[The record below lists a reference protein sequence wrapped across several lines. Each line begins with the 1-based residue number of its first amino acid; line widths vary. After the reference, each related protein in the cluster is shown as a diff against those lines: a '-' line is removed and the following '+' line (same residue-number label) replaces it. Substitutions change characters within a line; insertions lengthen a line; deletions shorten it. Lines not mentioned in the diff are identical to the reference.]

1 MLAGGLT
8 SLNLSCGTM
17 LDKNQLQ
24 GAARPWRQLLVLAV
38 LTGPS
43 LLCYS
48 VNVQVL
54 STAAMVPGLQGTELS
69 YSCESRLC

>member
-1 MLAGGLT
+1 MLSTLSFELSLDSASRGLT

-54 STAAMVPGLQGTELS
+54 STAAMVPGL
-69 YSCESRLC
+69 